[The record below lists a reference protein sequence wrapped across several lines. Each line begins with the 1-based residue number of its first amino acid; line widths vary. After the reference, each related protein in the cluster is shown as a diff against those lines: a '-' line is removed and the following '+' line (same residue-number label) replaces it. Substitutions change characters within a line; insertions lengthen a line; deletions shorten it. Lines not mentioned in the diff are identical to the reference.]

1 MAHNQNDITEC
12 IDEFRI
18 SVETH
23 KIALRKEPTNKKAQN
38 KLLLLVNTMNDIAET
53 YYSAALKQKTKKLS
67 IAKKYAE
74 KGILCYAQLIK
85 LYPSNESFKIK
96 NDKLGQ
102 LKKDMQ
108 TEIEIIETQQK
119 AEQEQQKAKRRA
131 ELKDRGGWKYLK
143 WGMTFNEVVGFFKKD
158 NSKYVLRSRGGS
170 FLLVAINKD
179 EDQTIDCRPLGLD
192 VKEFSTD
199 LGDPDGAVYFYE
211 NHLFGRFVEVQF
223 DINSEEIIHSLK
235 KKYPKGKVKTV
246 VRDGLDME
254 YYLKYESKRIIKNKI
269 KVFEYKSK
277 NLYVFGGGGGIY
289 FYDPNILKKIENRLL
304 TLQKGKQKRTIK
316 KLF

>member
-1 MAHNQNDITEC
+1 MAHNKNDITEC

-53 YYSAALKQKTKKLS
+53 FYSAALKQKTKKLS

-85 LYPSNESFKIK
+85 LYPSNESFKFK
-96 NDKLGQ
+96 NNKLGL

-108 TEIEIIETQQK
+108 TEIEIIEKQQK

-143 WGMTFNEVVGFFKKD
+143 WGMTFDEVEELFKKA
-158 NSKYVLRSRGGS
+158 NSKYVLRSHGGC
-170 FLLVAINKD
+170 FLIVAIRKAEN
-179 EDQTIDCRPLGLD
+179 ETLDCSPLGQE
-192 VKEFSTD
+192 VEEISTD
-199 LGDPDGAVYFYE
+199 LGDPDGVVYFFK
-211 NHLFGRFVEVQF
+211 NQLFGRFVEVPL
-223 DINSEEIIHSLK
+223 DINNEEIIQSLK
-235 KKYPKGKVKTV
+235 TKYPKGKVKTV
-246 VRDGLDME
+246 VRDGLDWE

-277 NLYVFGGGGGIY
+277 NLYVFGGRGIY
-289 FYDPNILKKIENRLL
+289 FYDPEILKQIENRVLI
-304 TLQKGKQKRTIK
+304 LQKGKKKSTIK